1 MVHHKLGIYH
11 SVKAPTTPLSQACGN
26 YRLAQTFVSW
36 LQMRAPLADRHYM
49 STKVPP
55 TITVHDFMV
64 KTPHQVTPEMKLQDV
79 VDLLIKQRISGAPV
93 VNSLGTL
100 ITVIG
105 EGDTLRLA
113 ATEGLD
119 ATISHCLSKLPQEK
133 SLITLQA
140 HNTFAEAYRIFLK
153 EKIHRIPIVD
163 GNGRLLGLVSRSN
176 ILKIFADAHT
186 KKKAS

>member
-1 MVHHKLGIYH
+1 
-11 SVKAPTTPLSQACGN
+11 
-26 YRLAQTFVSW
+26 
-36 LQMRAPLADRHYM
+36 MRALSADKYYM
-49 STKVPP
+49 TAKIPP
-55 TITVHDFMV
+55 TFTVHDFMV

-79 VDLLIKQRISGAPV
+79 VDLMIKQRISGAPV

-113 ATEGLD
+113 ATEGLEC
-119 ATISHCLSKLPQEK
+119 TISHCLNKLPLERN
-133 SLITLQA
+133 LITLQA

-176 ILKIFADAHT
+176 ILKIFADAHN
-186 KKKAS
+186 KKKVPGRAS